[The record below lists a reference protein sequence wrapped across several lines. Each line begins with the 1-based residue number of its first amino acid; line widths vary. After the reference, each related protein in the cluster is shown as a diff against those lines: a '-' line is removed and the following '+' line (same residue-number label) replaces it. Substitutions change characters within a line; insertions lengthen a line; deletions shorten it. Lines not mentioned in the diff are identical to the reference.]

1 MSSEVSPMDLFRQF
15 LTQKTWQWSEHDG
28 STLTGSISGASGRWH
43 WCLRLTVDGDFLV
56 FQSTAPVNVPP
67 PRRRAVMEYLTR
79 ANWGMTLATF
89 EMDLIDGEV
98 NCRTSVPAV
107 GVLPSAIE
115 HLVIGN
121 FTVTD
126 RYLPGLMAVI
136 YGKASPRKA
145 VMEAENRV
153 NPADQPAGDAK
164 ETESDDTAKPTNG
177 VTRRGRLFTGDN

>member
-1 MSSEVSPMDLFRQF
+1 
-15 LTQKTWQWSEHDG
+15 
-28 STLTGSISGASGRWH
+28 
-43 WCLRLTVDGDFLV
+43 
-56 FQSTAPVNVPP
+56 
-67 PRRRAVMEYLTR
+67 MEYLTR

-107 GVLPSAIE
+107 GVLPTAIE

-145 VMEAENRV
+145 VMEAEGGPSEPEEGTDEV
-153 NPADQPAGDAK
+153 PIEEIQ
-164 ETESDDTAKPTNG
+164 KPKTT
-177 VTRRGRLFTGDN
+177 VTRRGRLFSGNN